1 MRVLIFILA
10 ICSGMSV
17 MGQHSLITS
26 QYLQN
31 ALPLNP
37 AVAGNVDALAATLA
51 YRNEWINMPGAPV
64 SMVFSGHSPLKNQRL
79 AMGLNVWQDSYGP
92 AVSRVAKGIIAT
104 RHRLSQGHLSVA
116 LSIGF
121 RNQNVNYEDLVILDE
136 NDQILN
142 RPGLNS
148 THLESGFGILYEHP
162 RFFMGISVPNIG
174 RQPGSNLLLSNSEH
188 TANTW
193 KDLPMY
199 STFGYRAK
207 LNDDLS
213 IRAIYMGTFTAD
225 RYVKMDLTA
234 LARYKEL
241 IEIGMGV
248 RTDKGLISTFRFWIN
263 QQFSIAYSYDMWM
276 TSITHNNGGSHEWI
290 LRYSLNYKEDIASPH
305 LF

>member
-79 AMGLNVWQDSYGP
+79 AIGLNVWQDSYGP

-116 LSIGF
+116 LS
-121 RNQNVNYEDLVILDE
+121 
-136 NDQILN
+136 
-142 RPGLNS
+142 RPS
-148 THLESGFGILYEHP
+148 DT
-162 RFFMGISVPNIG
+162 R
-174 RQPGSNLLLSNSEH
+174 
-188 TANTW
+188 
-193 KDLPMY
+193 
-199 STFGYRAK
+199 
-207 LNDDLS
+207 
-213 IRAIYMGTFTAD
+213 
-225 RYVKMDLTA
+225 
-234 LARYKEL
+234 
-241 IEIGMGV
+241 
-248 RTDKGLISTFRFWIN
+248 
-263 QQFSIAYSYDMWM
+263 
-276 TSITHNNGGSHEWI
+276 
-290 LRYSLNYKEDIASPH
+290 
-305 LF
+305 